1 MMLNDVIF
9 VIVTKLT
16 QNMVKVLQKA
26 LGIDINSID
35 LETEN
40 DETYE
45 NFEK

>member
-1 MMLNDVIF
+1 
-9 VIVTKLT
+9 
-16 QNMVKVLQKA
+16 MVKVLQKA